1 MPERKCSLDYL
12 MFKLCPQRSL
22 GNSDADEHVFV
33 PSKLL
38 NFVKLQKK
46 TKKKTRFRTQT
57 LFIGKQVQ
65 RRRSARS
72 RRNAPSV
79 LANKAHNYSIR
90 SGETAESRNRGL
102 ITWLGGASAT
112 ARRQRLFCCFHRGF
126 YFICSHIGIRLE
138 PSMESCAASAGR
150 KTNNGS
156 SECGLRSARG
166 HMTCHAARVMWDC
179 SRATCSHCTPTH

>member
-1 MPERKCSLDYL
+1 MPKRKCSLDYL

-46 TKKKTRFRTQT
+46 TKKKLDFAPKLSLLENKSSAAGQPEAGKT
-57 LFIGKQVQ
+57 LHQC
-65 RRRSARS
+65 
-72 RRNAPSV
+72 SV
-79 LANKAHNYSIR
+79 NKAHNYSIR
-90 SGETAESRNRGL
+90 SGETAESRNRAL

-138 PSMESCAASAGR
+138 PLMESCAASAGR

-156 SECGLRSARG
+156 SECGLRSAQG

-179 SRATCSHCTPTH
+179 SPATCSHCTPTH